1 MSIRPM
7 ASCPRNPPVGSGGA
21 PRLRFPLRH
30 WIGLLLTGFAI
41 FGAIPA
47 ARAGQAEIEQRLQ
60 AISGIV
66 REEIQAGHIPGAVV
80 VVGIGGRSVYRQA
93 FGLRAITPRQAPM
106 TVDTIFDLA
115 SLTKVIATT
124 TAIMQLSER
133 GLIDLDKPVA
143 AYWPGFAGGGKGAI
157 TIRELLTHY
166 SALPPDLPAGG
177 WSGYDEA
184 MAKIESIEPVKAPGN
199 FVYSDIDFAT
209 LGEIVRR
216 VSGLSLDAYA
226 RRYIFTPL
234 GMRDTMFTPPPALL
248 DRIAP
253 ADIENGV
260 LRWGS
265 VQDPMAY
272 RMGEVAGHAGL
283 FGTADDLAKF
293 AEMLLAGGS
302 AQGHR
307 ILSPGSIA
315 AMTQPQS
322 PIGQAAI
329 RGYGWDIDSAY
340 ATVLAPAFSPRSF
353 GHTGYT
359 GTALWIDPA
368 TKSFVIVLTN
378 RLHPD
383 ATGETRTLF
392 RRIAGIVGAAAA
404 GSRKVLTGIDV
415 LEAEDFRSLR
425 GRQVGLITNI
435 AGQDGA
441 GRRTIDVMRAAL
453 GSGLRVLFSPEHG
466 LAADMNSQVT
476 SGVDASTGLRVY
488 SLYGASLRPT
498 AEMLA
503 GLDTLVVDL
512 QDVGARFYTY
522 STTMA
527 YAMEAASEN
536 GLEIYILDR
545 PDPIT
550 AEAVQ
555 GPVLDPALTSFTG
568 YMPMPVRH
576 GMTMGELARMFNAE
590 EQLSAKLHVVAMRY
604 YGRREWF
611 DQTGLRWIGPSPNLQ
626 RLAGVDLYPG
636 VALLE
641 GAALSVGRG
650 TPSPFELLG
659 APWLDG
665 KSLAAYLEKRSIPGV
680 RFAPAE
686 FTPAASNFSAVACHG
701 IRITVTDRDALD
713 TPRLGIELIVA
724 IARLYPGRLD
734 LDTMLGMIG
743 SPPVL
748 EALKSGLEPA
758 EIAGIWQPALTSFLQ
773 TRAKYIQY

>member
-7 ASCPRNPPVGSGGA
+7 ASCPRNPAAGSRGA
-21 PRLRFPLRH
+21 RRLRFSLRH
-30 WIGLLLTGFAI
+30 WVGLLLTGFVV

-47 ARAGQAEIEQRLQ
+47 ACAAQTEIEQRLQ
-60 AISGIV
+60 AISGVV
-66 REEIQAGHIPGAVV
+66 RDEIQAGHIPGAVV
-80 VVGIGGRSVYRQA
+80 VVGIGGRIVYRQA
-93 FGLRAITPRQAPM
+93 FGLRSITPRQAPM

-115 SLTKVIATT
+115 SLTKVIVTT
-124 TAIMQLSER
+124 TAIMQLTER

-143 AYWPGFAGGGKGAI
+143 AYWPAFAGGGKGMI

-166 SALPPDLPAGG
+166 SALPPDLPPAG

-184 MAKIESIEPVKAPGN
+184 IAKIESIPPAKTPGK
-199 FVYSDIDFAT
+199 FLYSDIDFAA

-226 RRYIFTPL
+226 RRYIFEPM
-234 GMRDTMFTPPPALL
+234 GMRETMFTPPPALL

-253 ADIENGV
+253 ADIENGT
-260 LRWGS
+260 LRWGA
-265 VQDPMAY
+265 VQDPMAFH
-272 RMGEVAGHAGL
+272 MGEVAGHAGL

-293 AEMLLAGGS
+293 AEMLLSGGS

-307 ILSPGSIA
+307 ILSPASIA
-315 AMTQPQS
+315 AMTRPQS
-322 PIGQAAI
+322 PIGQSAV

-340 ATVLAPAFSPRSF
+340 ATVFAPAFSPQSF

-359 GTALWIDPA
+359 GTAIWIDPA
-368 TKSFVIVLTN
+368 SRSFMIVLTN

-415 LEAEDFRSLR
+415 LEAQGFRSLR

-466 LAADMNSQVT
+466 LTADQNSQVT
-476 SGVDASTGLRVY
+476 SGIDAPTGLRVY
-488 SLYGASLRPT
+488 SLYGATLRPT

-536 GLEIYILDR
+536 GLEIYVLDR
-545 PDPIT
+545 PDPIN

-555 GPVLDPALTSFTG
+555 GPVLDPSLTSFTG

-611 DQTGLRWIGPSPNLQ
+611 DQTGLHWIGPSPNLQ

-636 VALLE
+636 VGLLE
-641 GAALSVGRG
+641 GAAISVGRG
-650 TPSPFELLG
+650 TPTPFELLG
-659 APWLDG
+659 APWIDG
-665 KSLAAYLEKRSIPGV
+665 RSLAAYMAKRAIPGAS
-680 RFAPAE
+680 FAPAD
-686 FTPAASNFSAVACHG
+686 FTPTTSNFAGVACHG
-701 IRITVTDRDALD
+701 VRITVTDRNALD

-724 IARLYPGRLD
+724 LARLYPGSLKLD
-734 LDTMLGMIG
+734 AMLGMIG

-748 EALKSGLEPA
+748 DALKSNLEP
-758 EIAGIWQPALTSFLQ
+758 EDVVRIWQPALASFLQ

>member
-1 MSIRPM
+1 
-7 ASCPRNPPVGSGGA
+7 
-21 PRLRFPLRH
+21 LRFPLRS
-30 WIGLLLTGFAI
+30 WVGLLLASFVLLAV
-41 FGAIPA
+41 IPV
-47 ARAGQAEIEQRLQ
+47 ARASQAGIEERLQ
-60 AISGIV
+60 AISGVV

-80 VVGIGGRSVYRQA
+80 VVGIGGRIVYRQA
-93 FGLRAITPRQAPM
+93 FGLRSITPRQVSM

-124 TAIMQLSER
+124 TAIMQLAER
-133 GLIDLDKPVA
+133 GLINLDKPVA
-143 AYWPGFAGGGKGAI
+143 AYWPAFAGGGKGAI

-166 SALPPDLPAGG
+166 SAMPPDLPAGG
-177 WSGYDEA
+177 WSGYGEA
-184 MAKIESIEPVKAPGN
+184 MAKIESIAPVKTPGK
-199 FVYSDIDFAT
+199 FVYSDIDFAA

-216 VSGLSLDAYA
+216 VSGMSLDAYA
-226 RRYIFTPL
+226 RLHIFAPL

-265 VQDPMAY
+265 VQDPMAFH
-272 RMGEVAGHAGL
+272 MGEVAGHAGL
-283 FGTADDLAKF
+283 FGTADDLARF

-307 ILSPGSIA
+307 ILLPASIA
-315 AMTQPQS
+315 AMTRSQS

-340 ATVLAPAFSPRSF
+340 ATVFAPAFSPRSF

-359 GTALWIDPA
+359 GTAIWIDPA
-368 TKSFVIVLTN
+368 SRSFMIVLTN

-383 ATGETRTLF
+383 ATGDTRTLF

-404 GSRKVLTGIDV
+404 DGHKVLTGIDV

-425 GRQVGLITNI
+425 GRQIGLITNI
-435 AGQDGA
+435 AGQDGS
-441 GRRTIDVMRAAL
+441 GRRTIDVMRGAL

-466 LAADMNSQVT
+466 LAADLNTQVT
-476 SGVDASTGLRVY
+476 SGIDAPTGLRVY
-488 SLYGASLRPT
+488 SLYGGTLRPT

-550 AEAVQ
+550 ADAVQ

-590 EQLSAKLHVVAMRY
+590 GQLSAKLHVVAMRY
-604 YGRREWF
+604 YGRRAWF

-626 RLAGVDLYPG
+626 RLAGVTLYPG

-641 GAALSVGRG
+641 GAAISVGRG
-650 TPSPFELLG
+650 TATPFELLG
-659 APWLDG
+659 APWISG
-665 KSLAAYLEKRSIPGV
+665 ASLAAYMEKRAIAGV
-680 RFAPAE
+680 RFTPAD
-686 FTPAASNFSAVACHG
+686 FTPTASNFSGVACHG
-701 IRITVTDRDALD
+701 IRIRVTDRDVLD

-724 IARLYPGRLD
+724 LARLYPGKLN

-743 SPPVL
+743 SPPVM
-748 EALKSGLEPA
+748 EALKGNLEPVEVA
-758 EIAGIWQPALTSFLQ
+758 RIWQPALASFML